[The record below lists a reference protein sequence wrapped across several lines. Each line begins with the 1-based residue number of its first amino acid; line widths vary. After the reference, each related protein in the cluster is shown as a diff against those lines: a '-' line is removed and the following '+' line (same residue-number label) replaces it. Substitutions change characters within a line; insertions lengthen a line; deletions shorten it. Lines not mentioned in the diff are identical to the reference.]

1 MVVNG
6 VIRSYISKSMK
17 AERFIILLAKLIECQ
32 LQEWDRAYELIL
44 MKLPDYTMVVKNK
57 DDSYEVTI
65 AENELAT
72 LQKRSPYSL
81 TEKCGRN

>member
-1 MVVNG
+1 MIVNG

-17 AERFIILLAKLIECQ
+17 AERFIFLVAELIESQ

-44 MKLPDYTMVVKNK
+44 MKQADYTIVVKNK
-57 DDSYEVTI
+57 VDSYEVTI